1 MLEYFV
7 HLDPDDPPDDLLLA
21 TAEVPSDLSRKRLSV
36 ENLPPGWRE
45 TPAIPELGQLGDEF
59 AERGERCILIV
70 PSALSPN
77 ENNWLLN
84 PQHPDFAKIVIGE
97 TEPLKYDPRMFRGG
111 GRRRKH

>member
-21 TAEVPSDLSRKRLSV
+21 VADVPDDLQRERLDIAKVPPTWRQTPSPAELARF
-36 ENLPPGWRE
+36 
-45 TPAIPELGQLGDEF
+45 GDEF
-59 AERGERCILIV
+59 VTRREHCALIV

-84 PQHPDFAKIVIGE
+84 PTHPDFANLTIV
-97 TEPLKYDPRMFRGG
+97 TEPLRYDPRMFRGG